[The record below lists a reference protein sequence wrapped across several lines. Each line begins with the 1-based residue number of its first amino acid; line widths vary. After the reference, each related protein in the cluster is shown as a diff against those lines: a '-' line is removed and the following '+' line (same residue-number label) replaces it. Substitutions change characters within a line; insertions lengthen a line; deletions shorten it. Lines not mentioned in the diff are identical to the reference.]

1 MSCFLGGFSVYSNGS
16 RKGAITYDTG
26 MILKAVF
33 MPMLGGFFFQKG
45 RVGWHSLG
53 QG

>member
-1 MSCFLGGFSVYSNGS
+1 MYRFLGDSGFISM
-16 RKGAITYDTG
+16 RRFWEAIRYDTG